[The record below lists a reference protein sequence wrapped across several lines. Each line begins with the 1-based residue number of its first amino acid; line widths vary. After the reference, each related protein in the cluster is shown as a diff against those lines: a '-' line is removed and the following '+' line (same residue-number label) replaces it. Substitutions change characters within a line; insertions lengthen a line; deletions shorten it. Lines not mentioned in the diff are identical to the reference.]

1 MSETRRRVLGLI
13 MAVAFAGQCLA
24 PPAEG
29 QGSESAGMITEIKV
43 LRGQVQV
50 QSAGAQEWRKAG
62 PLLAL
67 RAGDTVRA
75 TEDASVVILL
85 SGGRGSVKVTR
96 TSSPFVVAGLQ
107 PGETKAQKAMTLLES
122 SLSFLS
128 ATAKEEPR
136 ATLSTRGGPRPP
148 VILSPRNG
156 PVLPDSLT
164 FEWLGSRFSRYT
176 VRIAGPKGVVLE
188 KKDLTGGR
196 FDYPTDAPTLTPGV
210 RYTIQV
216 VAGNHPAQ
224 QAWFEVLDATRA
236 QGIRQDIKELE
247 QAFGPTVSPNTLVAL
262 RAGFLARNGLVHN
275 ARVTLIAALA
285 KDPDEPTLH
294 LLLGKLYEAAG
305 LREQAAEALDEAR
318 FLMSGP
324 AGR

>member
-1 MSETRRRVLGLI
+1 MSGKQWLAAWVAALVLLGSQCFP
-13 MAVAFAGQCLA
+13 APAG
-24 PPAEG
+24 G

-43 LRGQVQV
+43 LRGQVEV
-50 QSAGAQEWRKAG
+50 RPAGIQEWRKAG

-188 KKDLTGGR
+188 KKALAGAR
-196 FDYPTDAPTLTPGV
+196 FEYPPDAPPLQPGV
-210 RYTIQV
+210 RYTLQILS
-216 VAGNHPAQ
+216 GGHPPQ
-224 QAWFEVLDATRA
+224 QAWFEVLDPSRA

-305 LREQAAEALDEAR
+305 LLEQAAEAFDEAR
-318 FLMSGP
+318 FLMTGP
-324 AGR
+324 TKQ

>member
-1 MSETRRRVLGLI
+1 MSGKRWLAAWVAALVLLGSQCFP
-13 MAVAFAGQCLA
+13 APAG
-24 PPAEG
+24 G

-43 LRGQVQV
+43 LRGQVEV
-50 QSAGAQEWRKAG
+50 RLAGIQEWRKAG

-164 FEWLGSRFSRYT
+164 FEWLGSRSARYS
-176 VRIAGPKGVVLE
+176 VRMVGPAGPVLE
-188 KKDLTGGR
+188 RTVTGAR
-196 FDYPTDAPTLTPGV
+196 LDFPPDAPSLRPGV
-210 RYTIQV
+210 RYTIEV
-216 VAGNHPAQ
+216 VSGNHPVQ
-224 QAWFEVLDATRA
+224 QAWFEVVEPARA
-236 QGIRQDIKELE
+236 QAIRQDLKELE
-247 QAFGPTVSPNTLVAL
+247 QAVGPTASPNTLIAL
-262 RAGFLARNGLVHN
+262 RAGFLASQGLLHD
-275 ARVTLIAALA
+275 ARQALVGGLT
-285 KDPDEPTLH
+285 KDPDEPTFH
-294 LLLGKLYEAAG
+294 FLLGKLYEKAG
-305 LREQAAEALDEAR
+305 LAEQAAEALDEAR